1 MKTVQIRSFFWSVF
15 SCIRIKYR
23 KIRTRKNS
31 VFGHFLRREF
41 EKKVDKLDVDKLV
54 PLPVDLSKLSD
65 VAKNDI
71 VKEDVYMMKNIE
83 EKIPDVTN
91 LATNTTLNAKINEVK
106 KEVPS
111 ITNLT
116 TTTALNA
123 IINEVKNKYL
133 ILLA

>member
-41 EKKVDKLDVDKLV
+41 EKKVDKLDADKLV

-91 LATNTTLNAKINEVK
+91 LATNTTLNAKIKEVK

>member
-31 VFGHFLRREF
+31 VLGHFLRREF